1 MVHDYNTQG
10 KKQELVVKMN
20 QESQMKDMENNILSS
35 ITVVKTMVSHQSLPT
50 RIPILPNYLFLK
62 FVKMTNH

>member
-35 ITVVKTMVSHQSLPT
+35 ITVVKTMVSHQSSPT